1 MELTFT
7 RPGQQTNPWDTAQQP
22 LTYTLVSLDFGIR
35 NIYVD
40 GTATEST
47 SRTSSVRRVRS
58 IMVDATGTVPAI
70 GDRVTL
76 NGRVH
81 DVLEVK
87 PLAPAG
93 ANLYFKLEVSS

>member
-7 RPGQQTNPWDTAQQP
+7 RPGEQSTPWGTPQTPV
-22 LTYTLVSLDFGIR
+22 TYTLVALDFGIR
-35 NIYVD
+35 QIYSD

-47 SRTSSVRRVRS
+47 SRTSAIRRLRSV
-58 IMVDATGTVPAI
+58 MVDATGTVPAI
-70 GDRVTL
+70 GDRVTI
-76 NGRVH
+76 NGKVH

-93 ANLYFKLEVSS
+93 ANLYFKLEIST